1 MSIGVIQ
8 PLLPMLCDVRNV
20 TLYAHHRLRLSFG
33 LVIT

>member
-8 PLLPMLCDVRNV
+8 PLLPMLCDVHNV
-20 TLYAHHRLRLSFG
+20 TLYPHLRLRLSFG